1 MNKKILISTG
11 GSGGHVIP
19 AIILYEHLSKKCDV
33 IISTDIR
40 GLKFLDKNDY
50 QIEIVNTP
58 KLNNF
63 LFLPLNLLSIMFMT
77 FKSFFL
83 LKKKKIEKIFSIG
96 GYMSIPLILAA
107 KLLKL
112 NIYLIEPNQVLGRA
126 NKFFLNSCKKIFCY
140 SEKIKNFPKLYKN
153 KMIIINPLVREKIYN
168 SNISKQTNEKFT
180 LLIVGGSQGANIF
193 DKNLKNSIAN
203 ISKRKSIKI
212 IHQTSEKNI
221 VNLSKFYN
229 DNNIENKIFSFDE
242 NFINTIQQADLCIT
256 RAGAS
261 TLAELSVL
269 NIPFIAVPLPT
280 SKDNHQLE
288 NALFY
293 KNKDCCWL
301 IEQNHF
307 ESDIER
313 VLDEIFE
320 LKMSLLKKKENLKK
334 LNYQNSWINVNQK
347 IIKTINE
354 N

>member
-1 MNKKILISTG
+1 MKKKILISTG

-63 LFLPLNLLSIMFMT
+63 LFLPLNLLLIMFMT
-77 FKSFFL
+77 LKSFFL

-140 SEKIKNFPKLYKN
+140 SEKIKNYPTLYKD

-168 SNISKQTNEKFT
+168 FNISKQTNEKFT

-242 NFINTIQQADLCIT
+242 NFINTIQQADLSIT

-307 ESDIER
+307 ESDIEH

>member
-19 AIILYEHLSKKCDV
+19 AIILYEHLSKKFDV

-40 GLKFLDKNDY
+40 GLKFLDKNNH

-63 LFLPLNLLSIMFMT
+63 LFLPFNLLLIISMT
-77 FKSFFL
+77 MKSFFL
-83 LKKKKIEKIFSIG
+83 LKRKKIEKIFSIG

-140 SEKIKNFPKLYKN
+140 SEKIKNFPTLYKD

-168 SNISKQTNEKFT
+168 FDISKQTNEKFT

>member
-1 MNKKILISTG
+1 MKKKILISTG

-63 LFLPLNLLSIMFMT
+63 LFLPLNLLSITFMT

-140 SEKIKNFPKLYKN
+140 SEKIKNFPKLHKD

-307 ESDIER
+307 ESDIEH

>member
-1 MNKKILISTG
+1 MKKKILISTG

-140 SEKIKNFPKLYKN
+140 SEKIKNFPTLYKD

-168 SNISKQTNEKFT
+168 FNISKQTNEKFT

>member
-63 LFLPLNLLSIMFMT
+63 LFLPLNLLSITFMT

-140 SEKIKNFPKLYKN
+140 SEKIKNYPTLYKD

-168 SNISKQTNEKFT
+168 FNISKQTNEKFT

-269 NIPFIAVPLPT
+269 NIPFIVVPLPT

-307 ESDIER
+307 ESDIEH

>member
-1 MNKKILISTG
+1 MKKKILISTG

-19 AIILYEHLSKKCDV
+19 AIILYEHLSKKYDV
-33 IISTDIR
+33 MISTDIR
-40 GLKFLDKNDY
+40 GLKFLDKNDH

-63 LFLPLNLLSIMFMT
+63 LFLPLNLLLIMFMT
-77 FKSFFL
+77 LKSFFL
-83 LKKKKIEKIFSIG
+83 LKRKKIEKIFSIG

-140 SEKIKNFPKLYKN
+140 SEKIKNFPKLHKD

-168 SNISKQTNEKFT
+168 FNIPKQTNEKFT
-180 LLIVGGSQGANIF
+180 LLIVGGSQGANVF

-221 VNLSKFYN
+221 INLSKFYN

-242 NFINTIQQADLCIT
+242 NFISTIQQADLCIT

-301 IEQNHF
+301 IEQNNF
-307 ESDIER
+307 DSDIEHL
-313 VLDEIFE
+313 LDEIFK
-320 LKMSLLKKKENLKK
+320 LNMSLIKKKENLKK

>member
-140 SEKIKNFPKLYKN
+140 SEKIKNYPTLYKD

-168 SNISKQTNEKFT
+168 FNISKQTNEKFT

>member
-1 MNKKILISTG
+1 MKKKILISTG

-77 FKSFFL
+77 LKSFFL

-140 SEKIKNFPKLYKN
+140 SEKIKNFPKLYKD

-168 SNISKQTNEKFT
+168 SSISKQTKEKFT

-307 ESDIER
+307 ESDIEY

-320 LKMSLLKKKENLKK
+320 LKISLLKKKENLKK

>member
-1 MNKKILISTG
+1 
-11 GSGGHVIP
+11 
-19 AIILYEHLSKKCDV
+19 
-33 IISTDIR
+33 
-40 GLKFLDKNDY
+40 
-50 QIEIVNTP
+50 
-58 KLNNF
+58 
-63 LFLPLNLLSIMFMT
+63 
-77 FKSFFL
+77 
-83 LKKKKIEKIFSIG
+83 
-96 GYMSIPLILAA
+96 
-107 KLLKL
+107 
-112 NIYLIEPNQVLGRA
+112 
-126 NKFFLNSCKKIFCY
+126 
-140 SEKIKNFPKLYKN
+140 
-153 KMIIINPLVREKIYN
+153 MIIINPLVREKIYN
-168 SNISKQTNEKFT
+168 FNISKQTNEKFT

-307 ESDIER
+307 ESDIEH

-320 LKMSLLKKKENLKK
+320 LKMNLLKKR
-334 LNYQNSWINVNQK
+334 K
-347 IIKTINE
+347 I
-354 N
+354 

>member
-1 MNKKILISTG
+1 MKKKILISTG

-140 SEKIKNFPKLYKN
+140 SEKIKNYPTLYKD

-168 SNISKQTNEKFT
+168 FNISKQTNEKFT

-288 NALFY
+288 NAIFY

>member
-1 MNKKILISTG
+1 MKKKILISTG

-140 SEKIKNFPKLYKN
+140 SEKIKNYPTLYKD

-168 SNISKQTNEKFT
+168 FNISKQTNEKFT

>member
-40 GLKFLDKNDY
+40 GLKFLDKKNH

-63 LFLPLNLLSIMFMT
+63 LFLPFNLLLIISMT
-77 FKSFFL
+77 MKSFFL
-83 LKKKKIEKIFSIG
+83 LKRKKIEKIFSIG

-107 KLLKL
+107 RLLKL
-112 NIYLIEPNQVLGRA
+112 NIYLVEPNQVLGRA

-193 DKNLKNSIAN
+193 DKNLKNSVVN
-203 ISKRKSIKI
+203 ISKKKSIKI

-229 DNNIENKIFSFDE
+229 DNNIENKIFSFDK
-242 NFINTIQQADLCIT
+242 NFTSTIQQADLCIT

-307 ESDIER
+307 ESDIEH

>member
-19 AIILYEHLSKKCDV
+19 AIILYEHLSKKFDV

-40 GLKFLDKNDY
+40 GLKFLDKNNH

-63 LFLPLNLLSIMFMT
+63 LFLPFNLLLIISMT
-77 FKSFFL
+77 MKSFFL
-83 LKKKKIEKIFSIG
+83 LKRKKIEKIFSIG

-107 KLLKL
+107 RLLKL
-112 NIYLIEPNQVLGRA
+112 NIYLVEPNQVLGRA

-193 DKNLKNSIAN
+193 DKNLKNSVVN
-203 ISKRKSIKI
+203 ISKKKSIKI

-229 DNNIENKIFSFDE
+229 DNNIENKIFSFDK
-242 NFINTIQQADLCIT
+242 NFTSTIQQADLCIT

-307 ESDIER
+307 ESDIEN
-313 VLDEIFE
+313 VLYEIFE

>member
-19 AIILYEHLSKKCDV
+19 AIILYEHLSKKCEV

-40 GLKFLDKNDY
+40 GLKFLDKKNH

-63 LFLPLNLLSIMFMT
+63 LFLPFNLLLIISMT
-77 FKSFFL
+77 MKSFFL
-83 LKKKKIEKIFSIG
+83 LKRKKIEKIFSIG

-107 KLLKL
+107 RLLKL
-112 NIYLIEPNQVLGRA
+112 NIYLVEPNQVLGRA

-193 DKNLKNSIAN
+193 DKNLKNSVVN
-203 ISKRKSIKI
+203 ISKKKSIKI

-229 DNNIENKIFSFDE
+229 DNNIENKIFSFDK
-242 NFINTIQQADLCIT
+242 NFTSTIQQADLCIT

-307 ESDIER
+307 ESDIEN
-313 VLDEIFE
+313 VLYEIFE
-320 LKMSLLKKKENLKK
+320 LKMSLVKKKENLKK
-334 LNYQNSWINVNQK
+334 LNYQNSWISVNQK

>member
-1 MNKKILISTG
+1 MKKKILISTG

-77 FKSFFL
+77 LKSFFL

-107 KLLKL
+107 KFLKL

-140 SEKIKNFPKLYKN
+140 SEKIKNFPKLYKD

-307 ESDIER
+307 ESDIEH